1 MPSSFGQWLIV
12 ILALALGGAAGW
24 LARGRQPGAAAPS
37 APIVEGDP
45 VVGLTEVEKAEAA
58 TATLDTPR
66 PEATVDHSPAPA
78 AVIDEPTSHDPAVAP
93 AAATLATAEPV
104 STEVAPADDR
114 SAVEEPAVPADDAP
128 GAVTGDDAPQA
139 TPTRDE
145 PVRADAEPTTPLT
158 ADTTSAD
165 VPDSPVTA
173 EADAPAVDVTPT
185 VPAPRAAADDAKPV
199 AAGDVATPATTTTRP
214 VASTPE
220 PVAAAEPI
228 ADTEPAVAP
237 VAAEPAVAV
246 PAVAPEPAVAAGTAA
261 VDDEAA
267 AADDFRRIQGV
278 GPKMAAALQAA
289 GIRTYRQLAELD
301 EAALRDTIRAAG
313 LRAAAS
319 LATWPQQAKVLAGA
333 GAEADAVLPVPTGAG
348 EQG

>member
-24 LARGRQPGAAAPS
+24 LARGRQSAAAAPS

-45 VVGLTEVEKAEAA
+45 VVGLTEVEKAEAT

-78 AVIDEPTSHDPAVAP
+78 AVVDEPAGHDLTVAP
-93 AAATLATAEPV
+93 AAATLTTATTDEPV
-104 STEVAPADDR
+104 STGADGTPADHR
-114 SAVEEPAVPADDAP
+114 SAAEEPAAPARDAREAADDTP
-128 GAVTGDDAPQA
+128 RA
-139 TPTRDE
+139 TPEQDE
-145 PVRADAEPTTPLT
+145 PVRADAESGTPLT
-158 ADTTSAD
+158 ADPTPQPAD
-165 VPDSPVTA
+165 APDSVTA
-173 EADAPAVDVTPT
+173 EVDGPAEKATPAI
-185 VPAPRAAADDAKPV
+185 PAPRAAADDTAPV
-199 AAGDVATPATTTTRP
+199 ADGDDLASTTSTAA
-214 VASTPE
+214 ASTPE
-220 PVAAAEPI
+220 PA
-228 ADTEPAVAP
+228 TAP
-237 VAAEPAVAV
+237 AAEPAAA
-246 PAVAPEPAVAAGTAA
+246 PAVAEPVVAAGPAVA
-261 VDDEAA
+261 DEET
-267 AADDFRRIQGV
+267 ADDFRRIQGV

-301 EAALRDTIRAAG
+301 EAALRETIRAAG
-313 LRAAAS
+313 LRTAAS